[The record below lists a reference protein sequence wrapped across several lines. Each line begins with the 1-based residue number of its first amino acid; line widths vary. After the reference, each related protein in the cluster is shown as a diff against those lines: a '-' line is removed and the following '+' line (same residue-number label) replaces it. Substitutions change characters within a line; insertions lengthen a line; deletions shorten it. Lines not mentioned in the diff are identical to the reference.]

1 MGLRK
6 MGQVVQ
12 VAGVALGVVLASSP
26 AFAQEGGTTLNLVDM
41 FQTMGPTA
49 IAVAI
54 VLFIMSFWSVGVA
67 IERIYTYNKAKQQ
80 SKLFAPQVAKHMR
93 DARLKEAIALASS
106 KDYRYSHLAKVVLAG
121 LQEFQFQ
128 QENPGALAREDVLD
142 TVRRSIQRA
151 TALTTS
157 DLKKGVNTLA
167 TIGSTAPFVGLLGT
181 VVGVINAFVGIAS
194 TGSGGIGAVSA
205 GIAEALVE
213 TALGLFV
220 AIPAV
225 WFYNYLQSRLEYFN
239 VEMDN
244 SSSELVDYFI
254 RKSA

>member
-1 MGLRK
+1 VDLME
-6 MGQVVQ
+6 MYASMTI
-12 VAGVALGVVLASSP
+12 VAKAVAFVLIIMSMWSLGV
-26 AFAQEGGTTLNLVDM
+26 G
-41 FQTMGPTA
+41 
-49 IAVAI
+49 
-54 VLFIMSFWSVGVA
+54 
-67 IERIYTYNKAKQQ
+67 IERFFTYQQARNQ
-80 SKLFAPQVAKHMR
+80 SKLFAPQVAKHLKEG
-93 DARLKEAIALASS
+93 RLKDAVALSSS
-106 KDYRYSHLAKVVLAG
+106 KNYRYSHLAKVVLAG
-121 LQEFQFQ
+121 LQEYQFQ
-128 QENPGALAREDVLD
+128 QETGQQMNREDLMD

-151 TALTTS
+151 TALTSS
-157 DLKKGVNTLA
+157 DLKKGVSALA

-194 TGSGGIGAVSA
+194 TGSGGIAGVSA

-225 WFYNYLQSRLEYFN
+225 WFYNYLTSRLEYFN

-254 RKSA
+254 KKTA

>member
-1 MGLRK
+1 MEVRK
-6 MGQVVQ
+6 MRQIAQ
-12 VAGVALGVVLASSP
+12 IAGAGLGMVALSTP
-26 AFAQEGGTTLNLVDM
+26 AFAQAAGGLNLIDIAQNM
-41 FQTMGPTA
+41 SGIA
-49 IAVAI
+49 IAVAVI
-54 VLFIMSFWSVGVA
+54 LFIMSFWSVGVA
-67 IERIYTYNKAKQQ
+67 IERVYTYNQARKQ
-80 SKLFAPQVAKHMR
+80 SKLYAPQVAKHLK
-93 DARLKEAIALASS
+93 DGRLKEAIALSAS

-121 LQEFQFQ
+121 LQEYQFQ
-128 QENPGALAREDVLD
+128 QETGGASLNREDVLD

-151 TALTTS
+151 TALTAS
-157 DLKKGVNTLA
+157 DLKKGVSTLA

-205 GIAEALVE
+205 GIAEALIE

-225 WFYNYLQSRLEYFN
+225 WFYNFLTSRIEYFN

-254 RKSA
+254 KKTA

>member
-1 MGLRK
+1 MEARK
-6 MGQVVQ
+6 MRQFGQVTG
-12 VAGVALGVVLASSP
+12 AALALVLLGTP
-26 AFAQEGGTTLNLVDM
+26 AFAQEGGAGLNLIDM
-41 FQTMGPTA
+41 FSSMGPTA
-49 IAVAI
+49 IGVAV

-67 IERIYTYNKAKQQ
+67 IERIYTYNKAKEQ
-80 SKLFAPQVAKHMR
+80 SKLYAPQVAKHLK
-93 DARLKEAIALASS
+93 DGRLKEAIALSQS
-106 KDYRYSHLAKVVLAG
+106 KDFRYSHLAKVVLAG
-121 LQEFQFQ
+121 LQEYQFQ
-128 QENPGALAREDVLD
+128 QDSNTGMGREDVLD

-194 TGSGGIGAVSA
+194 SGSGGIGAVSA

-225 WFYNYLQSRLEYFN
+225 WFYNYLSGKLEFFN

-244 SSSELVDYFI
+244 SSSEMVDYFI
-254 RKSA
+254 KKTA